1 MLLPK
6 LIWLTLIVCIFFHS
20 TAFAEGD
27 FYGGKVLPI
36 VVGFPPSGYAA

>member
-27 FYGGKVLPI
+27 FYGGKVLRI
-36 VVGFPPSGYAA
+36 VVGFPPGGYAA